1 MLKKTKK
8 IVLIGGPGTGKSSI
22 IHELTKRGYSCKPE
36 ISREVTLEAQKKGI
50 DQLFLKEP
58 ILFSRLLLQGR
69 VRQFK
74 ETDQSREQ
82 FVFFDRGV
90 PDVIAYLNYTKTL
103 FPQEFT
109 NQTNACIYDCI
120 FHCTPWKT
128 IYTKD
133 NERYESFEASKKI
146 DHYLKQTYES
156 LGYKIR
162 TVPFNTISKRAD
174 FILNS
179 LNCE

>member
-8 IVLIGGPGTGKSSI
+8 IVLTGGPGTGKSSI
-22 IHELTKRGYSCKPE
+22 INELTNRGYLCKTE
-36 ISREVTLEAQKKGI
+36 ISREVTLKAQKKGI

-58 ILFSRLLLQGR
+58 ILFSRLLLQSR

-74 ETDQSREQ
+74 ETDQSTEE

-90 PDVIAYLNYTKTL
+90 PDVIAYLDYTNTVY
-103 FPQEFT
+103 PQEFT
-109 NQTNACIYDCI
+109 DKTNACSYDCI
-120 FHCTPWKT
+120 FHCKPWET

-133 NERYESFEASKKI
+133 NERYESFDASKKI
-146 DHYLKQTYES
+146 DHYLRQTYES
-156 LGYKIR
+156 LGYKIL